1 MPPDSS
7 TTGKHAEAANPRA
20 SRHTFQ
26 TAACFAILLAGLW
39 TAFAFQQNGVHPLT
53 GRHIAG
59 VCGAGPCAQWL
70 ERPEREQ
77 EENPEAA
84 LDALNI
90 KPGMVV
96 ADVGAG
102 TGYMSLKLAKRVG
115 ASGKVYAEDVQ
126 PEMLDKIRANAAKA
140 GLANIETVQGTFTDP
155 KLPKAQMDLVLLV
168 DVYHEF
174 SEPQKMLQ
182 GIRDSLKP
190 DGRLVLLEFRKE
202 DPNIPIIPEH
212 KMSVGEVRTELE
224 AEGFK
229 LGSVIETLPRQHIL
243 ILTKAAAAKGASVK

>member
-1 MPPDSS
+1 MFRRRVPIL
-7 TTGKHAEAANPRA
+7 A
-20 SRHTFQ
+20 
-26 TAACFAILLAGLW
+26 AILLALAGLW
-39 TAFAFQQNGVHPLT
+39 TAAAFQPQPGVHPLT

-77 EENPEAA
+77 EENPDGA
-84 LDALNI
+84 LDALNL

-115 ASGKVYAEDVQ
+115 PSGKVYAEDVQ
-126 PEMLDKIRANAAKA
+126 AEMLDKVRTNAAKA
-140 GLANIETVQGTFTDP
+140 GVSNIQTVQGSFTDP
-155 KLPKAQMDLVLLV
+155 KLPKGQMDLILLV

-182 GIRDSLKP
+182 GIRDALKP
-190 DGRLVLLEFRKE
+190 DGRLVLLEYRKE
-202 DPNIPIIPEH
+202 DPNIPILAEH
-212 KMSVGEVRTELE
+212 KMSVTEVKTELE
-224 AEGFK
+224 AEGFA
-229 LGSVIETLPRQHIL
+229 LGPVIETLPRQHIL
-243 ILTKAAAAKGASVK
+243 ILTKAAAKAAGR